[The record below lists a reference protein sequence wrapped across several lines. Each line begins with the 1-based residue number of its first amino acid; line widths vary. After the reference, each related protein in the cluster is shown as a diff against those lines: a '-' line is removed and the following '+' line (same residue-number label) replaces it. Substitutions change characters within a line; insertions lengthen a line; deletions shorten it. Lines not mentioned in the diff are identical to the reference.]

1 MNAERF
7 EASVIVA
14 LNPHSIDAKDVLD
27 AYQQQTMRSGSFEV
41 IVVDGGTSP
50 GLGDA
55 FAEHAHDCPAAPVQV
70 IAAARPGRAASNN
83 AGVRAAR
90 SDLLIFVADDFIPA
104 PTLVRAHVEFHRHLK
119 SPAVGIGPAF
129 FREALR
135 TDPFCRWLEDSGRL
149 FGVPFRIAEQSWP
162 RDFFY
167 VGNAS
172 VPRRLFDRV
181 GEFDEVFQHDLF
193 DDFEFGVRLS
203 ATGARTHYLPK
214 AVAWHDHPVTL
225 VERAQ
230 AMRRCGVAARHCEA
244 RHVAIR
250 PWANAVARPIAEYM
264 AAVRRT
270 EDADQRGSTSATK
283 SERYLALM
291 DLAFAEGYHV
301 AADGSEETVGET
313 DARADL
319 S

>member
-1 MNAERF
+1 MTAQRL

-14 LNPHSIDAKDVLD
+14 LNPHSNDAKEVFD
-27 AYQQQTMRSGSFEV
+27 AYLQQTMPPGSFEV
-41 IVVDGGTSP
+41 IVVDGGTCP
-50 GLGDA
+50 GVGDA
-55 FAEHAHDCPAAPVQV
+55 FAEQVHACPAASVRL
-70 IAAARPGRAASNN
+70 IAAVRPGRAASNN

-90 SDLLIFVADDFIPA
+90 SDLLVFVADDFIPA
-104 PTLVRAHVEFHRHLK
+104 PTLVRAHVEFHRHLQ

-129 FREALR
+129 FRETLR
-135 TDPFCRWLEDSGRL
+135 ADPFCRWLEDSGRL

-181 GEFDEVFQHDLF
+181 GEFDEVFRHDLF
-193 DDFEFGVRLS
+193 DDFEFSVRLS

-225 VERAQ
+225 AERAR
-230 AMRRCGVAARHCEA
+230 AMRRCGVAARHCET

-250 PWANAVARPIAEYM
+250 PWAKVVARPVAEYM

-270 EDADQRGSTSATK
+270 EEADRRGSTSATR

-291 DLAFAEGYHV
+291 DLAFTEGYHV
-301 AADGSEETVGET
+301 AANASREIVGET
-313 DARADL
+313 
-319 S
+319 